1 MLIQIATKQQ
11 SVANSIM
18 LRTPYFITFLLRFI
32 MSTRHIVRV
41 NPLHSSIL
49 LTVIY
54 TIAAFV
60 VFLFGFLLTTVSS
73 GFDLQKA
80 FAGFSAEALWS
91 AIAINLVLVF
101 IGSFLLTLIY
111 NFLAKY
117 LGGIEITLDDD

>member
-1 MLIQIATKQQ
+1 
-11 SVANSIM
+11 
-18 LRTPYFITFLLRFI
+18 

-54 TIAAFV
+54 SIAAV
-60 VFLFGFLLTTVSS
+60 IVFLLGFVLTTINT
-73 GFDLQKA
+73 GFDFKQA
-80 FAGFSAEALWS
+80 FEGLSAETVWS
-91 AIAINLVLVF
+91 AVAINLILVF
-101 IGSFLLTLIY
+101 FGSFLLTLIY

>member
-1 MLIQIATKQQ
+1 
-11 SVANSIM
+11 
-18 LRTPYFITFLLRFI
+18 

-54 TIAAFV
+54 TIAAV
-60 VFLFGFLLTTVSS
+60 IVFLIGFVITTINT
-73 GFDLQKA
+73 GFDLQQA
-80 FAGFSAEALWS
+80 FAGFSAQELWS
-91 AIAINLVLVF
+91 AVAINLILVF

>member
-1 MLIQIATKQQ
+1 
-11 SVANSIM
+11 
-18 LRTPYFITFLLRFI
+18 

-49 LTVIY
+49 LTVMY
-54 TIAAFV
+54 TIAALT
-60 VFLFGFLLTTVSS
+60 VFLFGFLFTTIST
-73 GFDLQKA
+73 GFNFSQA
-80 FAGFSAEALWS
+80 FAGLTAEAVWS

>member
-1 MLIQIATKQQ
+1 
-11 SVANSIM
+11 
-18 LRTPYFITFLLRFI
+18 

-54 TIAAFV
+54 SVAALI
-60 VFLFGFLLTTVSS
+60 VFLIGFLFTIVST
-73 GFDLQKA
+73 GFDFSQA
-80 FAGFSAEALWS
+80 FAGLTAEAVWS
-91 AIAINLVLVF
+91 AVAINLVLVF
-101 IGSFLLTLIY
+101 CGSFLLTIIY